1 MTFDKLKHSNTSKE
15 EWQVIRA
22 LADDRGIVIKRAD
35 KGSCEVV
42 WNRLDYLL
50 EIEKQLSNTN
60 LCKCIDFREK
70 ILTYLVDSS
79 NNMFKTKRF
88 NQSKRAQVIYL

>member
-22 LADDRGIVIKRAD
+22 LAEDRGIVIKRAD

-50 EIEKQLSNTN
+50 EIEKQ
-60 LCKCIDFREK
+60 
-70 ILTYLVDSS
+70 
-79 NNMFKTKRF
+79 
-88 NQSKRAQVIYL
+88 